1 MNFELWIRLRVK
13 QSWLAWGRSVGHMHS
28 QGVELWATENK
39 SIEELGG
46 GLEQETSR
54 LQVQL
59 LTHWLRCL
67 LYGTIS
73 DLLVCIAGLFLLCS
87 VSGILSS

>member
-1 MNFELWIRLRVK
+1 
-13 QSWLAWGRSVGHMHS
+13 MHS

-46 GLEQETSR
+46 DLEQETSR

-67 LYGTIS
+67 LYSTIS